1 MPGRV
6 PRLGERWRGVAFAG
20 VWLDFALLYLGAVAW
35 NDPVLAAAGLSAMCM
50 LGVIA
55 LLV

>member
-1 MPGRV
+1 MPRRV

-35 NDPVLAAAGLSAMCM
+35 NDPVLAAAGLSAMCV